1 MAKIHEE
8 IIVTK
13 FSKLVNDTE
22 NEGSVQICN
31 TDIIEAM
38 TTVAQ
43 ELVGT
48 GVIVEVEIV
57 K

>member
-13 FSKLVNDTE
+13 FSKLVHDTE

>member
-13 FSKLVNDTE
+13 FSKLVKDTE
-22 NEGSVQICN
+22 NAGSVQICN

-48 GVIVEVEIV
+48 GVIVEVEIA